1 MRLHLEVFRALR
13 HRNFNLFF
21 QGQLL
26 SLVGTWMQKVALVWL
41 VYRLT
46 DSPVQLGLMTF
57 CSQFPTFALAPL
69 GGVLADRWDR
79 RRLLI
84 GLQILMLAQA
94 AALTALTFSGDVQV
108 WHLYFLSLVLAVA
121 SAFEIPARQAF
132 LKDMVGREDLTN
144 AIALNSS
151 MFNSARIAGP
161 AAAGLLVA
169 WAGEGWCFAV
179 NTLSYLAVILCLVLM
194 TPGENRGKPA
204 EGPLLEGFRYAWRT
218 PGVRRLLG
226 LLAVASLLGSPYHS
240 LLPVFAGDPE
250 ELGLMMSAAG
260 AGALLGAI
268 TLARRRRIGG
278 LRTLVARACAGLG
291 VSLMLFAAFPTA
303 WLLIPVGASMV
314 LMMASTNTVLQS
326 TVPDAVRGRVLSLY
340 LMVIMGLSPLG
351 ALVAGALAARAGAP
365 MAVALGGA
373 ACLGAAAWQGR
384 RRVRQL
390 GSSRPQD

>member
-1 MRLHLEVFRALR
+1 VFRALR

-46 DSPVQLGLMTF
+46 DSPVQLGLMAF
-57 CSQFPTFALAPL
+57 CNQFPTFALAPL

-79 RRLLI
+79 RRWLLV
-84 GLQILMLAQA
+84 LQTLMLFQA

-151 MFNSARIAGP
+151 MFNGARIAGP
-161 AAAGLLVA
+161 AVAGLLVA
-169 WAGEGWCFAV
+169 WAGEGWCFAL
-179 NTLSYLAVILCLVLM
+179 NTLSYLAVILCLVCM
-194 TPGENRGKPA
+194 TPGENRGKPS
-204 EGPLLEGFRYAWRT
+204 EGPLMEGFRYAWRT
-218 PGVRRLLG
+218 AGVRRLLG
-226 LLAVASLLGSPYHS
+226 LLSVASLLGTPYHS
-240 LLPVFAGDPE
+240 LLPIFAGDPE
-250 ELGLMMSAAG
+250 ELGMMMSAG
-260 AGALLGAI
+260 GVGALLGAMS
-268 TLARRRRIGG
+268 LARRRRLGG
-278 LRTLVARACAGLG
+278 LRSLVARACGTLGL
-291 VSLMLFAAFPTA
+291 SLMLFAAFPTA

-326 TVPDAVRGRVLSLY
+326 TVPDEVRGRVLSLY

-351 ALVAGALAARAGAP
+351 ALAAGALAAQAGAP
-365 MAVALGGA
+365 VAVALGGA
-373 ACLGAAAWQGR
+373 ACLAAAAWQGR
-384 RRVRQL
+384 RRR
-390 GSSRPQD
+390 GRSSRCNAA